1 MYRRSLRLFLL
12 LLMAFSAMLCGCA
25 RDSDVRVL
33 RLAHGLDAQHPV
45 HKAMEYMGELMA
57 EKSDG
62 KLKLLIFPSEQL
74 GSERECIE
82 QVQMGCLDMTKTSA
96 SPMES
101 FIPAYA
107 VFSMPYVFRD
117 REHFWNTLDSP
128 VGKKMLALGESVG
141 LRGLCFYD
149 AGSRSFYAQKPI
161 MHPDDL
167 KGMKIRVQK
176 SKTAMDM
183 ISALGGSP
191 TPVAWGE
198 LYTAL
203 QQGVVDGAENNPPS
217 FYTSRH
223 YETSKHYSLDEHTM
237 VPDMLITSQEVW
249 RKLDDETRKILAE
262 SAEESSL
269 FQRELWARETEK
281 ALAAVAEEG
290 VEIHRPDKAP
300 FQDSVQNMLANCA
313 PEVGELL
320 EEIKEVD

>member
-1 MYRRSLRLFLL
+1 MNERPLRLHLVLL
-12 LLMAFSAMLCGCA
+12 ALLCAALSGCA

-33 RLAHGLDAQHPV
+33 RLAHGLDNQHPV

-82 QVQMGCLDMTKTSA
+82 QVQMGCLDMTKTST

-107 VFSMPYVFRD
+107 VFSMPYVFKD
-117 REHFWNTLDSP
+117 GAHFWSILNGP
-128 VGKKMLALGESVG
+128 IGERMLALGEDVG

-149 AGSRSFYAQKPI
+149 AGSRSFYAHKAI

-167 KGMKIRVQK
+167 IGMKIRVQQ
-176 SKTAMDM
+176 SKTSMDM
-183 ISALGGSP
+183 ISSLGGSP

-223 YETSKHYSLDEHTM
+223 YETCKHYSLDEHTM
-237 VPDMLITSQEVW
+237 VPDMLIISQEVW
-249 RKLDDETRKILAE
+249 RKLDDKTKKIVAE
-262 SAEESSL
+262 SAQQSSR
-269 FQRELWARETEK
+269 FQRELWARETKK
-281 ALAAVAEEG
+281 ALEAVVQEG
-290 VEIHRPDKAP
+290 VEIHHPDKEA
-300 FQDSVQNMLANCA
+300 FRARVQTMHANC
-313 PEVGELL
+313 PSDVRDIL
-320 EEIKEVD
+320 EAIKEAE